1 MSYAPNIATTIQNK
15 TAAKICE
22 EHESQED
29 QASGPSLAMPII
41 IWRNR
46 IGVNHHRKR
55 SDWLGPS
62 RTPIAITE
70 SGEQQRSRLSGYAR
84 QSQQHTGKNSAT
96 RSGQHNGG
104 DCLPLAGPQSHCSF
118 AQGSRNRSQKFFRAA
133 DRNRDHHH
141 PQSETAGKS

>member
-62 RTPIAITE
+62 RTPIAIAE
-70 SGEQQRSRLSGYAR
+70 SGEQQRSRFSGYAR
-84 QSQQHTGKNSAT
+84 QSQQHAGKNSAT
-96 RSGQHNGG
+96 GSRQHDGR
-104 DCLPLAGPQSHCSF
+104 DRLPLARSQGHCSF
-118 AQGSRNRSQKFFRAA
+118 AQSSRNRTQ
-133 DRNRDHHH
+133 
-141 PQSETAGKS
+141 